1 MNYEK
6 GNKLKE
12 IFKLENFYFYYRHR
26 HTFWDRDERMKKKS
40 YEMHG

>member
-26 HTFWDRDERMKKKS
+26 QQHIETEKKERKS